1 MHFAIFFEI
10 ARFRRVGL
18 QTLLNLKH
26 LVVRFSDN
34 RGLRERERAAEN
46 EMRRSAAH
54 GGGIKASFL
63 MEIQRSLA
71 AHENMTVTRLEYT
84 SLLNS
89 YVIILAVLF
98 IAISC
103 ISCPSIN
110 GN

>member
-1 MHFAIFFEI
+1 
-10 ARFRRVGL
+10 VGL

-34 RGLRERERAAEN
+34 RGLRERAAEN
-46 EMRRSAAH
+46 EMRRSAAY
-54 GGGIKASFL
+54 GDGIKASFL

-71 AHENMTVTRLEYT
+71 AHENMTVARLEYT